1 MINNMKD
8 LQTKMKLPLE
18 QKTKRKLGILEGK
31 ATFSWVRDGKITLE
45 EFGIN
50 FNKFDKK

>member
-1 MINNMKD
+1 MND
-8 LQTKMKLPLE
+8 LQTKMTLQVESKP
-18 QKTKRKLGILEGK
+18 KRKLGILKGK
-31 ATFSWVRDGKITLE
+31 CTFKWVGDGKITLE